1 MATHDGMDRPRS
13 PKKSEVYEKQLLN
26 RSASMDPV
34 WQAAT
39 SQMAKMKCA
48 RVLRVRR
55 YRIEQCMTLL
65 SLVSVFAT
73 ILVMQFEIV
82 SSTHVV
88 DVSSLRFD
96 TVVLVF
102 RTIVSAT
109 TLFLIGLIL
118 FRADTVCKLRIVTF
132 RLPPHTKYYHPSAG
146 LLMKILFEVALVSVH
161 VPPGWNH
168 PFMDTRFMSAS
179 ILNTTTGL
187 QSCPDE
193 SHRLAG
199 SFCYKDLPWPSSQ
212 LDVVVFVRLYML
224 FRWLRHRL
232 GFESVDIE
240 WLGTEWHVQT
250 QSLAFT
256 VKYMFRKHPVRFAA
270 VAFAT
275 TWMFTSV
282 LVEFIEHA
290 INVDLDSTVEALW
303 LLVLTMSTAG
313 LGSIP
318 PKSFQGQVVVAMGG
332 IVGGAII
339 SALITSVL
347 IQSLRVT
354 DAEAAVVDIL
364 VARHVQTDHQVAAI
378 HVLERFG
385 QYVVLLTR
393 HATTRTALRHAKTH
407 LFWSTVTF
415 QASRH
420 ALAHLNQSAMHVLD
434 RKTAAV
440 KFRTTALLSAPTAA
454 HTAASMDALERK
466 MHAVHSTLLVNA
478 MAHRPG
484 HSHRHPKG
492 G

>member
-65 SLVSVFAT
+65 SL
-73 ILVMQFEIV
+73 FEVV

-179 ILNTTTGL
+179 ILNNTSGL

-212 LDVVVFVRLYML
+212 LGIHLYIFDCIYLWIQYEKSLSCVVWLMADVVVFVRLYML

-240 WLGTEWHVQT
+240 WLGRSSSTSKIDTLIHIYALVVSGTEWHVQT

-282 LVEFIEHA
+282 VVEFIEHA

-347 IQSLRVT
+347 LQSLRVT

-364 VARHVQTDHQVAAI
+364 VARHVQTDHQIAAI
-378 HVLERFG
+378 HVLEVSI
-385 QYVVLLTR
+385 YIYIYI
-393 HATTRTALRHAKTH
+393 H
-407 LFWSTVTF
+407 
-415 QASRH
+415 
-420 ALAHLNQSAMHVLD
+420 
-434 RKTAAV
+434 
-440 KFRTTALLSAPTAA
+440 
-454 HTAASMDALERK
+454 DAIELYI
-466 MHAVHSTLLVNA
+466 L
-478 MAHRPG
+478 
-484 HSHRHPKG
+484 
-492 G
+492 